1 MLASWAFYWYK
12 IVLMAGEKAQPIF
25 ENVYELY
32 PGCLDM
38 SPVAEAQKAVEPPKR
53 PVDPDN

>member
-1 MLASWAFYWYK
+1 
-12 IVLMAGEKAQPIF
+12 MAGEKAQPIF